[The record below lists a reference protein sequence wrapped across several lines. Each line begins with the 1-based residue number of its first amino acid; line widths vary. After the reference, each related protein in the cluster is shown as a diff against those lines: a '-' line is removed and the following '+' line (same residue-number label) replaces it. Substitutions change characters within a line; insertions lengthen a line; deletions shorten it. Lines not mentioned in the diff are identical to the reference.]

1 MTSLHK
7 IYIQSRLPWI
17 HRQYNGFKSWLQA
30 VLTVISTVKYSVKD
44 VNTVENTVVN
54 TGTPRA
60 IDGSHG
66 FWPSPPLRNR
76 KRGNY
81 PDYFRFWAER
91 AIIAII
97 SDHCWANGN
106 FFIGQQS
113 TTGWQQIVN
122 AVNRVCG
129 RESGL
134 TARFTWEMVFR
145 HSNTHTHSNTHND
158 WSNALCQN
166 NMYDNKIGSKLPKDL
181 QGVDISD
188 KETWSVFE

>member
-1 MTSLHK
+1 MKHKKLLKPKILKNGTTSSFGQVKETKRWVVQVWKKPSGEIVMTSLHK

-17 HRQYNGFKSWLQA
+17 HRQYNGFKSWLQD
-30 VLTVISTVKYSVKD
+30 VLTVISTGKYSVKD
-44 VNTVENTVVN
+44 VNTVGN

-134 TARFTWEMVFR
+134 TAKV
-145 HSNTHTHSNTHND
+145 D
-158 WSNALCQN
+158 LG
-166 NMYDNKIGSKLPKDL
+166 IGFPPFKYP
-181 QGVDISD
+181 
-188 KETWSVFE
+188 

>member
-1 MTSLHK
+1 MTETPNSKKWDNKYFWASQRDQEVRGAGLKKPSGEIVMTSLHK
-7 IYIQSRLPWI
+7 IYIQRRLPWI
-17 HRQYNGFKSWLQA
+17 HRQYSGFKSWLQA

-44 VNTVENTVVN
+44 VNTVEN

-97 SDHCWANGN
+97 SDHCCANGN

-134 TARFTWEMVFR
+134 TVKVHFGNGFLP
-145 HSNTHTHSNTHND
+145 
-158 WSNALCQN
+158 NAFL
-166 NMYDNKIGSKLPKDL
+166 
-181 QGVDISD
+181 
-188 KETWSVFE
+188 

>member
-1 MTSLHK
+1 MNTQA
-7 IYIQSRLPWI
+7 IQWI
-17 HRQYNGFKSWLQA
+17 QKLIASCTNGDQ
-30 VLTVISTVKYSVKD
+30 YSVKD

-129 RESGL
+129 REWGL
-134 TARFTWEMVFR
+134 TVKVHFGNGFLP
-145 HSNTHTHSNTHND
+145 
-158 WSNALCQN
+158 NAFLY
-166 NMYDNKIGSKLPKDL
+166 MIGLMLLAKMICTITK
-181 QGVDISD
+181 
-188 KETWSVFE
+188 